1 MNITDQDIIEILGA
15 NNNDERGVPIG
26 EHSDSSDDARRKILW
41 LWSMETPLYG
51 AVNRANQYQ
60 DQRAIKTLGPYAR
73 LLYMTIKNRPLNNE
87 KKQAEKTV
95 GIRICPE
102 CGGNEKVFKDPDYE
116 GEYLYLNEEG

>member
-15 NNNDERGVPIG
+15 NNNDERGMPIG
-26 EHSDSSDDARRKILW
+26 EHSESSDDARRKILW

-73 LLYMTIKNRPLNNE
+73 LLTMILRYPPLDN
-87 KKQAEKTV
+87 
-95 GIRICPE
+95 
-102 CGGNEKVFKDPDYE
+102 
-116 GEYLYLNEEG
+116 

>member
-15 NNNDERGVPIG
+15 NDYRKGMGNIG
-26 EHSDSSDDARRKILW
+26 EHSESSDDARRKILW

-73 LLYMTIKNRPLNNE
+73 LLT
-87 KKQAEKTV
+87 
-95 GIRICPE
+95 
-102 CGGNEKVFKDPDYE
+102 
-116 GEYLYLNEEG
+116 